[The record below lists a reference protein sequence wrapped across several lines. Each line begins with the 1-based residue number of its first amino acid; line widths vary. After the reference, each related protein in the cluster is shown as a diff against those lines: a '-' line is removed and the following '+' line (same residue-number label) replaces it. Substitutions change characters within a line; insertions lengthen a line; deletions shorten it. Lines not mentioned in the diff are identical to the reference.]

1 MRKEY
6 LILLTVALIWG
17 SGHPLGK
24 IILKEL
30 HPIQLSLLSAFLT
43 SAALAAIMTMSGE
56 NSIPKL
62 GSVEVSLSVATGA
75 LMFFLYPILS
85 FSALRLIPASVN
97 AILIS
102 TSTIYVAIISATTLK
117 ERLNPICYVGIV
129 LSFIGVSMVV
139 LSSGNSLNF
148 KSISLLGCGLS
159 ILGALTSATYAVIG
173 KFLMCKY
180 EALTVTLIS
189 SISGTILLAAAT
201 LFVGFGE
208 LSTMSI
214 KALLLTLYWGV
225 SSGIGYF
232 LFYRCLKSLE
242 ATRVSSFVYFSPMF
256 AILLSI
262 LLLHEKI
269 NVILIS
275 GMGLILLGVKLAQRR

>member
-6 LILLTVALIWG
+6 LILLTVAFIWG

-43 SAALAAIMTMSGE
+43 TTVLAAIMLASRKKTMG
-56 NSIPKL
+56 KL
-62 GSVEVSLSVATGA
+62 GSTGMLLSVAAGA
-75 LMFFLYPILS
+75 IMFFIYPILS

-97 AILIS
+97 AILVS
-102 TSTIYVAIISATTLK
+102 TSTIYVALIAAATLK
-117 ERLNPICYVGIV
+117 ERLNSICYAGIV
-129 LSFIGVSMVV
+129 FSFIGVSMVV
-139 LSSGNSLNF
+139 LSSGGSVNV

-159 ILGALTSATYAVIG
+159 LLGALTSATYAVMG
-173 KFLMCKY
+173 KFLMYKY

-189 SISGTILLAAAT
+189 SASGAVLLAAAT
-201 LFVGFGE
+201 PLIGFSE
-208 LSTMSI
+208 LATMSL
-214 KALLLTLYWGV
+214 KTLLLTLYWGV
-225 SSGIGYF
+225 SSGVGYF

-242 ATRVSSFVYFSPMF
+242 ATRVSSFIYFSPMF

-262 LLLHEKI
+262 ILIQEKI
-269 NVILIS
+269 SILFIL
-275 GMGLILLGVKLAQRR
+275 GMGLIFLGVRLAQRR